1 MEFILQYGIT
11 EKIIQRELESN
22 KYMGFEKYINT
33 GGVQPRTT
41 DLEVCHVNHSAN
53 AELLLCLAKLQIN
66 NLIKKCVIFEC
77 VLVDAL
83 SMH

>member
-41 DLEVCHVNHSAN
+41 DLEVCQDNHSAN
-53 AELLLCLAKLQIN
+53 AELLLYLAKLQIN